1 MGCAATF
8 DEHYGWKGVG
18 IVVALYEFNHVSHH
32 YELERPSLEKINFS
46 IRKNTKTAIVGANG
60 AGKSTILFHLNG
72 LFTADSGTMFFQGQ
86 EVDKQLAK
94 QLVKKAGLVFQ
105 DPDDQ
110 LISLSVEDDVAFGP
124 LQLGLSLEEAKS
136 LAGNYME
143 LLNITHLAKRN
154 PNDLSYGQKKQVAI
168 AGILAMETE
177 VFIIDEPMA
186 YLDPEGKKRILQV
199 LDLLANKGKH
209 MIVTTH
215 DMQFVAEWAEDV
227 IVIHQGKCLGVFSP
241 RELFQNKYVMEEASL
256 DLPPVAEIFEGFWEE
271 EWGEM
276 PIRTKDAKAW
286 LKNKKNS
293 DKP

>member
-1 MGCAATF
+1 M
-8 DEHYGWKGVG
+8 
-18 IVVALYEFNHVSHH
+18 VALYEFNQISHH
-32 YELERPSLEKINFS
+32 YERERPSLDKINFS

-110 LISLSVEDDVAFGP
+110 LISLVVEEDIAFGP
-124 LQLGLSLEEAKS
+124 LQVGLSREKAKS
-136 LAGNYME
+136 LAVKYME

-154 PNDLSYGQKKQVAI
+154 PNELSYGQKKQVAI

-186 YLDPEGKKRILQV
+186 FLDPEGKKRILQV
-199 LDLLANKGKH
+199 LDLLANNGKH

-215 DMQFVAEWAEDV
+215 DMQFVAEWAEEV
-227 IVIHQGKCLGVFSP
+227 VVIHQGKCLGVFSP
-241 RELFQNKYVMEEASL
+241 RELFKNKHVMEEASL
-256 DLPPVAEIFEGFWEE
+256 ELPPVAEMFEGFWEE
-271 EWGEM
+271 RWGEM
-276 PIRTKDAKAW
+276 PIRTEDAKAW
-286 LKNKKNS
+286 LKSIKNS
-293 DKP
+293 GKP